1 MNKQTRENLKNLERW
16 ARENPRT
23 KKERF
28 LEFLILTL
36 TLTIMTSLFAFNFD
50 NDEGLSYSYYFI
62 VCLPFSAL
70 MLLSAIIFN
79 WIEKRIWK
87 CKN

>member
-1 MNKQTRENLKNLERW
+1 MNKQTIENLKNLERW
-16 ARENPRT
+16 VSENPRT

-36 TLTIMTSLFAFNFD
+36 IHTVLTALFLFNVD

-62 VCLPFSAL
+62 FCLPFSAL
-70 MLLSAIIFN
+70 LFLYALLFN